1 MSSLPPAPVLPA
13 RRDWSFPVDG
23 MSCTACAG
31 RVERALRA
39 VPGVAEASV
48 NMATELASVRAEAP
62 LPFDALQAAVQK
74 AGYAAR
80 APDLPATAP
89 MSDARAWRPV
99 IVAGALSAPLL
110 LPMLA
115 GVAGLSW
122 AWPAWLQF
130 LLATPVQFWFGARF
144 YAGAWR
150 ALRGGGA
157 NMDVLVALGTSAA
170 YGLSLYEWWAGTG
183 RHGMAPQHL
192 YFEAAAVV
200 ITLVLLGKQLESRA
214 KRQTTRALRALQA
227 LQPATARVRRGGTD
241 TDMAVAQLRVDDVL
255 VARPG
260 ERFAADGVVTEGD
273 SHVDES
279 LVTGE
284 SLPMARGPGERITGG
299 AINGEGLLLVRVTA
313 VGAESTLARIVR
325 LVETAQEKKAPIQ
338 HLVDRV
344 SAVFVPV
351 VCVAALCTLL
361 GWGFAG
367 GDWQRA
373 VLNAVAVLV
382 IACPCALGLAT
393 PTALMAGTGV
403 AARHGILIKDAEAL
417 EIAHDVSLVA
427 FDKTGTLTEGKPML
441 VACVAVDGDG
451 ARLLALTAA
460 VQGGSAHPLARA
472 VMDMA
477 RSTNARVPPASA
489 QRAVPGRGVSARVRV
504 PADAHAKA
512 GARLAEV
519 IAASAIMS
527 ARQSAGLSP
536 GTGLTLDAEHAIAS
550 LGRELELRLGSARW
564 MAELGVE
571 LAPLMAR
578 AVELQALGRTV
589 SWLADVSGDTPRL
602 LGLLA
607 FGDRLRDGAID
618 AIQRLQSE
626 NVRTVIISG
635 DGHASAQ
642 GVAHL
647 LGITEVH
654 AEVLPGEKA
663 SLLASLRSL
672 SPGGARPR
680 SAHALFASDA
690 PLRREHS
697 LFASDAPLRREHSL
711 FASDAPLRRARPVRV
726 AMVGDGIND
735 APALAAADIGIAMAS
750 GADVAMEAAGITL
763 MRPDPRLVAD
773 ALDISRRCVA
783 KIRQNLFWAF
793 AYNVAGIGLA
803 AAGLLSPMVAGAAM
817 AFSSVSVVTNALTL
831 RRWKAAPTRA
841 A

>member
-23 MSCTACAG
+23 MSCAACAG

-48 NMATELASVRAEAP
+48 NLATEVASVRADAP
-62 LPFDALQAAVQK
+62 LPFDGLEAAVRK

-80 APDLPATAP
+80 APDVPAPTAV
-89 MSDARAWRPV
+89 SDAASWRPV
-99 IVAGALSAPLL
+99 VVAAALSAPLL
-110 LPMLA
+110 LPMLTS
-115 GVAGLSW
+115 VAGLSW

-170 YGLSLYEWWAGTG
+170 YGMSLYEWWAGAG
-183 RHGMAPQHL
+183 LHGTAPQHL

-200 ITLVLLGKQLESRA
+200 ITLVLLGKQLEVRA
-214 KRQTTRALRALQA
+214 KRQTTQALRALQA
-227 LQPATARVRRGGTD
+227 LQPATARVRRDGVD
-241 TDMAVAQLRVDDVL
+241 ADIAVTGLRVGDVL
-255 VARPG
+255 VVRPG
-260 ERFAADGVVTEGD
+260 ERFAADGRVTEGE

-284 SLPMARGPGERITGG
+284 SLPVARSPGGRITGG
-299 AINGEGLLLVRVTA
+299 AINGEGLLLVQVTA

-325 LVETAQEKKAPIQ
+325 LVETAQQKKAPIQ

-427 FDKTGTLTEGKPML
+427 FDKTGTLTEGRPML

-460 VQGGSAHPLARA
+460 VQAWQHASAGAAPCSTWPAAPTRA
-472 VMDMA
+472 C
-477 RSTNARVPPASA
+477 PPASA
-489 QRAVPGRGVSARVRV
+489 QRAVPGRKGVSARVRV
-504 PADAHAKA
+504 PADPSADAE
-512 GARLAEV
+512 ARWPRPSPP
-519 IAASAIMS
+519 ASIMS

-536 GTGLTLDAEHAIAS
+536 GTGL
-550 LGRELELRLGSARW
+550 
-564 MAELGVE
+564 
-571 LAPLMAR
+571 
-578 AVELQALGRTV
+578 
-589 SWLADVSGDTPRL
+589 
-602 LGLLA
+602 
-607 FGDRLRDGAID
+607 AID
-618 AIQRLQSE
+618 
-626 NVRTVIISG
+626 
-635 DGHASAQ
+635 
-642 GVAHL
+642 
-647 LGITEVH
+647 
-654 AEVLPGEKA
+654 
-663 SLLASLRSL
+663 
-672 SPGGARPR
+672 GG
-680 SAHALFASDA
+680 
-690 PLRREHS
+690 RR
-697 LFASDAPLRREHSL
+697 DRGGQP
-711 FASDAPLRRARPVRV
+711 RARPAAGQRALDGRAGRRTGAADRRAPPSCRCWAARCRGWPTCQRRHAAPAGPAGLRRPPARRRDRRGAAPAGGTRAHGDGQRRRPRQRRGRGATAGHHRGARRGAAGREGVAAGVAALAVGPAAGRV
-726 AMVGDGIND
+726 A
-735 APALAAADIGIAMAS
+735 IGARCAWRWWATAS
-750 GADVAMEAAGITL
+750 TT
-763 MRPDPRLVAD
+763 R
-773 ALDISRRCVA
+773 
-783 KIRQNLFWAF
+783 
-793 AYNVAGIGLA
+793 
-803 AAGLLSPMVAGAAM
+803 
-817 AFSSVSVVTNALTL
+817 
-831 RRWKAAPTRA
+831 RRWPRPTSASRWRRAPTSRWRRPA
-841 A
+841 SR

>member
-1 MSSLPPAPVLPA
+1 MSSTPTPVQPA

-23 MSCTACAG
+23 MSCAACAG
-31 RVERALRA
+31 RVERALRG
-39 VPGVAEASV
+39 VPGVAEANV
-48 NMATELASVRAEAP
+48 NMATEIASVRADAP
-62 LPFDALQAAVQK
+62 LPFDGLAAAVRK
-74 AGYAAR
+74 AGFLAR
-80 APDLPATAP
+80 APETPPPPVPTEAQ
-89 MSDARAWRPV
+89 AWRPV
-99 IVAGALSAPLL
+99 FVAAGLSVPLV

-115 GVAGLSW
+115 GLFGAAW

-157 NMDVLVALGTSAA
+157 NMDVLVALGTTAA
-170 YGLSLYEWWAGTG
+170 YGLSVYDWWAAS
-183 RHGMAPQHL
+183 HLPAMAGMAGSGSGHL
-192 YFEAAAVV
+192 YFEAGAVV
-200 ITLVLLGKQLESRA
+200 ITLVLLGKQLEARA
-214 KRQTTRALRALQA
+214 KRQTTQALRALQA
-227 LQPATARVRRGGTD
+227 LQPDTARVRRDGVD
-241 TDMAVAQLRVDDVL
+241 SDIALARLRTGDRL
-255 VARPG
+255 VVRPG
-260 ERFAADGVVTEGD
+260 ERFAADGVVVEGE

-284 SLPMARGPGERITGG
+284 SLPVARAPGGRVTGG
-299 AINGEGLLLVRVTA
+299 AINGEGLLLVDVTA

-338 HLVDRV
+338 RLVDRV

-351 VCVAALCTLL
+351 VCVAALATLL
-361 GWGFAG
+361 GWGLAE

-373 VLNAVAVLV
+373 LLNAVAVLV

-417 EIAHDVSLVA
+417 EVAHDVSVVA

-441 VACVAVDGDG
+441 VGCEAVDGDP

-460 VQGGSAHPLARA
+460 VQSGSTHPLAQA
-472 VMDMA
+472 VLDMA
-477 RSTNARVPPASA
+477 RGTHARVPQASA
-489 QRAVPGRGVSARVRV
+489 QRAVPGKGVSARVRV
-504 PADAHAKA
+504 PSDAQASA
-512 GARLAEV
+512 EARLAEA
-519 IAASAIMS
+519 IAASVIMS

-536 GTGLTLDAEHAIAS
+536 GLGLALDAEHAIDS
-550 LGRELELRLGSARW
+550 GGHELELRLGSARW
-564 MAELGVE
+564 MAELGVD
-571 LAPLMAR
+571 LAPLAER
-578 AVELQALGRTV
+578 AAELQGMGRTL
-589 SWLADVSGDTPRL
+589 SWLADVTGGRPRL
-602 LGLLA
+602 LGLVA

-618 AIQRLQSE
+618 AVQRLHGQH
-626 NVRTVIISG
+626 VRTVMISG
-635 DGHASAQ
+635 DGRASAE
-642 GVAHL
+642 GVAQL
-647 LGITEVH
+647 LGIEEVH

-672 SPGGARPR
+672 A
-680 SAHALFASDA
+680 A
-690 PLRREHS
+690 PATRR
-697 LFASDAPLRREHSL
+697 R
-711 FASDAPLRRARPVRV
+711 RPVRV
-726 AMVGDGIND
+726 AMVGDGLND
-735 APALAAADIGIAMAS
+735 APALAAADVGIAMAT
-750 GADVAMEAAGITL
+750 GTDVAMEAAGITL

-831 RRWKAAPTRA
+831 RRWRPARVA
-841 A
+841 

>member
-1 MSSLPPAPVLPA
+1 MSSTLPASVLPA
-13 RRDWSFPVDG
+13 RRDWSFPVEG
-23 MSCTACAG
+23 MSCAACAG

-48 NMATELASVRAEAP
+48 NMATEVASVRADAP
-62 LPFDALQAAVQK
+62 LPFEGLQAAIAK

-80 APDLPATAP
+80 APDAPAPAP
-89 MSDARAWRPV
+89 ETPTQAWRPV
-99 IVAGALSAPLL
+99 VIAAALSAPLL
-110 LPMLA
+110 LPMLGA
-115 GVAGLSW
+115 PFGLAF

-130 LLATPVQFWFGARF
+130 LLATPVQFCFGARF

-170 YGLSLYEWWAGTG
+170 YGLSLYEWWAST
-183 RHGMAPQHL
+183 RVPGMAAGHL

-214 KRQTTRALRALQA
+214 KRQTTQALRALQA
-227 LQPATARVRRGGTD
+227 LQPATARVRRAGVD
-241 TDMAVAQLRVDDVL
+241 SDVAIVQLRVGDLL
-255 VARPG
+255 VVRPG
-260 ERFAADGVVTEGD
+260 ERFAADGRVSEGD

-284 SLPMARGPGERITGG
+284 SLPVARGPGERITGG
-299 AINGEGLLLVRVTA
+299 AINGEGLLLVEVTA

-325 LVETAQEKKAPIQ
+325 LVESAQEKKAPIQ

-351 VCVAALCTLL
+351 VCAAALATLL
-361 GWGFAG
+361 GWGLAS

-417 EIAHDVSLVA
+417 EIAHDVGVVA

-441 VACVAVDGDG
+441 VACVAVDGDA
-451 ARLLALTAA
+451 ARLLALAAA
-460 VQGGSAHPLARA
+460 VQAGSTHPLARA
-472 VMDMA
+472 VLDMA
-477 RSTNARVPPASA
+477 RGTQARVAAAQA
-489 QRAVPGRGVSARVRV
+489 QRAVPGKGVSARVRV
-504 PADAHAKA
+504 PADPRAA
-512 GARLAEV
+512 AEAL
-519 IAASAIMS
+519 AASVILS
-527 ARQSAGLSP
+527 ARQRAGAGLAPSP
-536 GTGLTLDAEHAIAS
+536 GVVSDAERLVEPA
-550 LGRELELRLGSARW
+550 GRELELRLGSARW
-564 MAELGVE
+564 MAELGVDLGP
-571 LAPLMAR
+571 LAQR
-578 AVELQALGRTV
+578 AVELQASGRTV
-589 SWLADVSGDTPRL
+589 SWLADVSGSVPEL

-607 FGDRLRDGAID
+607 FGDRLRDGAIE
-618 AIQRLQSE
+618 AIQRLHADH
-626 NVRTVIISG
+626 VRTVMISG
-635 DGHASAQ
+635 DGHASAH
-642 GVAHL
+642 GVARL
-647 LGITEVH
+647 LGIAEVH

-663 SLLASLRSL
+663 SLLASLRSP
-672 SPGGARPR
+672 PG
-680 SAHALFASDA
+680 SH
-690 PLRREHS
+690 RR
-697 LFASDAPLRREHSL
+697 
-711 FASDAPLRRARPVRV
+711 RV
-726 AMVGDGIND
+726 AMVGDGLND
-735 APALAAADIGIAMAS
+735 APALAAADVGIAMAS
-750 GADVAMEAAGITL
+750 GTDVAMEAAGITL
-763 MRPDPRLVAD
+763 MRSDPRLVAD

-817 AFSSVSVVTNALTL
+817 AFSSVSVVANALTL
-831 RRWKAAPTRA
+831 RRWKASRP
-841 A
+841 

>member
-1 MSSLPPAPVLPA
+1 MSSPPSASVLPV
-13 RRDWSFPVDG
+13 RRDWSFPIEG
-23 MSCTACAG
+23 MSCAACAG

-48 NMATELASVRAEAP
+48 NMATEVASVRADAP
-62 LPFDALQAAVQK
+62 VAFDGLEAAVRK

-80 APDLPATAP
+80 APDMPAPPAG
-89 MSDARAWRPV
+89 SDVQAWRPV
-99 IVAGALSAPLL
+99 IVAAALSLPLL
-110 LPMLA
+110 LPMATALV
-115 GVAGLSW
+115 GVDW

-170 YGLSLYEWWAGTG
+170 YGLSLYEWWAAT
-183 RHGMAPQHL
+183 RMPGMAAGHL

-200 ITLVLLGKQLESRA
+200 ITLVLLGKQLEARA
-214 KRQTTRALRALQA
+214 KRQTTQALRALQA
-227 LQPATARVRRGGTD
+227 LQPATARVRRDGVD
-241 TDMAVAQLRVDDVL
+241 SDVEIARLRVGDAL
-255 VARPG
+255 VVRPG
-260 ERFAADGVVTEGD
+260 ERFAADGLVAEGE

-284 SLPMARGPGERITGG
+284 SLPVARGPGERITGG
-299 AINGEGLLLVRVTA
+299 AINGEGLLLVTVTA
-313 VGAESTLARIVR
+313 IGAESTLARIVR
-325 LVETAQEKKAPIQ
+325 LVESAQEKKAPVQ

-351 VCVAALCTLL
+351 VCAAALLTLL
-361 GWGFAG
+361 GWGFG
-367 GDWQRA
+367 SGDWQRA

-417 EIAHDVSLVA
+417 EIAHDVSVVA

-441 VACVAVDGDG
+441 VACVAVDGDA

-460 VQGGSAHPLARA
+460 VQSGSTHPLAQA
-472 VMDMA
+472 VLDMA
-477 RSTNARVPPASA
+477 RGTNARVPAASA
-489 QRAVPGRGVSARVRV
+489 QRAVPGKGVSALVRV
-504 PADAHAKA
+504 PADPRTTAE
-512 GARLAEV
+512 ARLAEV
-519 IAASAIMS
+519 IAASVIMS

-536 GTGLTLDAEHAIAS
+536 GASLALDADRHVDAAANE
-550 LGRELELRLGSARW
+550 RELRLGSARW
-564 MAELGVE
+564 MAELGVD
-571 LAPLMAR
+571 LAPLAGR
-578 AVELQALGRTV
+578 AAELQSMGRTV
-589 SWLADVSGDTPRL
+589 SWLADVSGDAPEL
-602 LGLLA
+602 LGLVA

-618 AIQRLQSE
+618 AVQRLRAE
-626 NVRTVIISG
+626 HVRTVMISG
-635 DGHASAQ
+635 DGHASAA
-642 GVAHL
+642 GVAQL
-647 LGITEVH
+647 LGIAEVH

-672 SPGGARPR
+672 SVGDARR
-680 SAHALFASDA
+680 G
-690 PLRREHS
+690 RQ
-697 LFASDAPLRREHSL
+697 
-711 FASDAPLRRARPVRV
+711 RPVRV
-726 AMVGDGIND
+726 AMVGDGLND
-735 APALAAADIGIAMAS
+735 APALAAADVGIAMAS
-750 GADVAMEAAGITL
+750 GTDVAMEAAGITL
-763 MRPDPRLVAD
+763 MRSDPRLVAD

-803 AAGLLSPMVAGAAM
+803 AAGLLSPMVAAAAM

-831 RRWKAAPTRA
+831 RRWKAASVRRA
-841 A
+841 

>member
-1 MSSLPPAPVLPA
+1 MPLRVGAFQARADRYRLTVDTVGFPRSNFTMSSQPSALVSPA

-23 MSCTACAG
+23 MSCAACAG
-31 RVERALRA
+31 RVERALKA

-48 NMATELASVRAEAP
+48 NMATEMASVRADAP
-62 LPFDALQAAVQK
+62 LAFDGLEAAVRK

-80 APDLPATAP
+80 PPETPAPPAPTEAQ
-89 MSDARAWRPV
+89 AWRPV
-99 IVAGALSAPLL
+99 IAAAALSVPLL
-110 LPMLA
+110 LPML
-115 GVAGLSW
+115 VGLFGAAW
-122 AWPAWLQF
+122 TWPAWLQF

-170 YGLSLYEWWAGTG
+170 YGLSLYEWWAAS
-183 RHGMAPQHL
+183 RMPGMAAGHL
-192 YFEAAAVV
+192 YFEAGAVV
-200 ITLVLLGKQLESRA
+200 ITLVLLGRQLEARA
-214 KRQTTRALRALQA
+214 KRQTTQALRALQA
-227 LQPATARVRRGGTD
+227 LQPDTARVRRDGVD
-241 TDMAVAQLRVDDVL
+241 ADIAIARLRVGDRL
-255 VARPG
+255 VVRPG
-260 ERFAADGVVTEGD
+260 ERFAADGFVAEGE

-284 SLPMARGPGERITGG
+284 SLPVARAPGGRVTGG
-299 AINGEGLLLVRVTA
+299 AINGEGLLLVEVTA

-325 LVETAQEKKAPIQ
+325 LVESAQEKKAPIQ

-351 VCVAALCTLL
+351 VCLAALATLRA
-361 GWGFAG
+361 WGLAG

-373 VLNAVAVLV
+373 LLDAVAVLV

-417 EIAHDVSLVA
+417 EVAHDVSVVA

-441 VACVAVDGDG
+441 VACEAVDGDP
-451 ARLLALTAA
+451 ARLLALAAA
-460 VQGGSAHPLARA
+460 VQGGSTHPLAQA
-472 VMDMA
+472 VLDMA
-477 RSTNARVPPASA
+477 RDTHARVPAAGA
-489 QRAVPGRGVSARVRV
+489 QRAVPGKGVAARVRV
-504 PADAHAKA
+504 PADAQPSAE
-512 GARLAEV
+512 ARRAEA

-536 GTGLTLDAEHAIAS
+536 GAGLALAAENAIDAAGHGLD
-550 LGRELELRLGSARW
+550 LCLGSARW
-564 MAELGVE
+564 MAELGVD
-571 LAPLMAR
+571 LAPLASR
-578 AVELQALGRTV
+578 ADELQRLGRTL
-589 SWLADVSGDTPRL
+589 SWLADVTGGTPRL
-602 LGLLA
+602 LGLVA
-607 FGDRLRDGAID
+607 FGDRLRDGAIE
-618 AIQRLQSE
+618 AVQRLHDQG
-626 NVRTVIISG
+626 VRTVMVSG
-635 DGHASAQ
+635 DGRASAA
-642 GVAHL
+642 GVAQL
-647 LGITEVH
+647 LGIAEVH

-663 SLLASLRSL
+663 ALLASLRSAAGPE
-672 SPGGARPR
+672 S
-680 SAHALFASDA
+680 
-690 PLRREHS
+690 RRRNP
-697 LFASDAPLRREHSL
+697 A
-711 FASDAPLRRARPVRV
+711 RV
-726 AMVGDGIND
+726 AMVGDGLND
-735 APALAAADIGIAMAS
+735 APALAAADVGIAMAT
-750 GADVAMEAAGITL
+750 GTDVAMAAAGITL

-831 RRWKAAPTRA
+831 RRWKPARTA
-841 A
+841 

>member
-1 MSSLPPAPVLPA
+1 MTCA
-13 RRDWSFPVDG
+13 
-23 MSCTACAG
+23 ACAG

-48 NMATELASVRAEAP
+48 NMATEVASVRAEAP
-62 LPFDALQAAVQK
+62 LPFDGLEAAVRK

-80 APDLPATAP
+80 APDVPAP
-89 MSDARAWRPV
+89 MPPSDAHSWRPV
-99 IVAGALSAPLL
+99 IVAAALSTPLL

-183 RHGMAPQHL
+183 AHGMTSGHL
-192 YFEAAAVV
+192 YFEAGAVV
-200 ITLVLLGKQLESRA
+200 ITLVLLGKQLETRA
-214 KRQTTRALRALQA
+214 KRQTTQALRALQA
-227 LQPATARVRRGGTD
+227 LQPETARVRRDGVD
-241 TDMAVAQLRVDDVL
+241 ADIAIARLRVDDLL
-255 VARPG
+255 VVRPG
-260 ERFAADGVVTEGD
+260 ERFAADGLVTQGE

-284 SLPMARGPGERITGG
+284 SLPVARGPGERITGG
-299 AINGEGLLLVRVTA
+299 AINGEGLLLVSVTA

-361 GWGFAG
+361 GWGFVD

-417 EIAHDVSLVA
+417 EIAHDVSVVA

-441 VACVAVDGDG
+441 VACVAVDGDA

-460 VQGGSAHPLARA
+460 VQGGSAHPLAQA

-477 RSTNARVPPASA
+477 RGTNARVPPASA

-504 PADAHAKA
+504 PAEGRTTAE
-512 GARLAEV
+512 ARRAEA

-527 ARQSAGLSP
+527 ARQSAGLSS
-536 GTGLTLDAEHAIAS
+536 GSGLTLDAEPA
-550 LGRELELRLGSARW
+550 GRELELRLGSARW

-589 SWLADVSGDTPRL
+589 SWLADVSGDVPRL

-618 AIQRLQSE
+618 AVQRLHSE
-626 NVRTVIISG
+626 HVRTVIISG
-635 DGHASAQ
+635 DGHASVE

-647 LGITEVH
+647 LGIAEVH

-672 SPGGARPR
+672 SV
-680 SAHALFASDA
+680 SDG
-690 PLRREHS
+690 RR
-697 LFASDAPLRREHSL
+697 RR
-711 FASDAPLRRARPVRV
+711 RPVRV
-726 AMVGDGIND
+726 AMVGDGLND

-750 GADVAMEAAGITL
+750 GTDVAMEAAGITL
-763 MRPDPRLVAD
+763 MRADPRLVAD

-831 RRWKAAPTRA
+831 RRWKAAPARVA
-841 A
+841 